1 MKKITFLLAFM
12 LFSII
17 ANAQFTT
24 GEVTLQSGMTAQID
38 TQANQVTLT
47 LKGPANKWFA
57 IGFGGQSMGAV
68 SDVFVYDGTGN
79 FDKVGQVYAS
89 PLNDSVQDWTIVSNT
104 VSGSQRTIVATRVLS
119 GSDSTDYTFVNSAT
133 SIPVIFAN
141 GASMDLSQQH
151 TNRGF
156 TTLTRTS
163 TAAVGSLEK
172 LQFAMYPNPV
182 QDNLNIVLPS
192 NAQNGVVEVYT
203 ILGKKV
209 LISKLTTTFNKLNI
223 SNLNAGIY
231 LIKVIANDD
240 TFGVK
245 QFVKK

>member
-1 MKKITFLLAFM
+1 MRKITLLLAFM

-68 SDVFVYDGTGN
+68 SDVFVYDGTNN
-79 FDKVGQVYAS
+79 FDKVGHNQSA
-89 PLNDSVQDWTIVSNT
+89 PTNDSTQDWTIQSNT
-104 VSGSQRTIVATRVLS
+104 VSGSQRTIVATRALS
-119 GSDSTDYTFVNSAT
+119 GNDSSDYTFMNSSA
-133 SIPVIFAN
+133 SIPVIYAQGSSINLAFH
-141 GASMDLSQQH
+141 AS
-151 TNRGF
+151 RGF

-192 NAQNGVVEVYT
+192 NVQSAVVEIYT
-203 ILGKKV
+203 ILGKKAQT
-209 LISKLTTTFNKLNI
+209 SKLTTAFNELNI